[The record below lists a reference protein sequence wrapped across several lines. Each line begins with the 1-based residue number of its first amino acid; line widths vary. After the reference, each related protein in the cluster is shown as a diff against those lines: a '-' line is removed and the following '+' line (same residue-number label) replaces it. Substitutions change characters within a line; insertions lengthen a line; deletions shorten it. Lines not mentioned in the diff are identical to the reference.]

1 MGDKMKR
8 IKKAVIPIAGLGTR
22 FLPATKA
29 IAKEMLPIIDKP
41 TLQYIVEECVESGI
55 EEILFITS
63 PYKKSVE
70 DHFDQSFELE
80 KRLEKSG
87 KLEQLKMVQDISKMC
102 KMYFIR
108 QGEPLGCGHAISL
121 AKSFIGD
128 DDFAVLYGDDLMKYE
143 VPVLKQLIDM
153 YEKYDA
159 NVIGVEE
166 VDRNIVYKYG
176 IIEFSENDKIKS
188 IVEKPKVEDAPSN
201 YAGLGRYVVK
211 NEIFNELEN
220 ITKGANGEYQF
231 TDAMLSLMKK
241 QDFYACKYDGTYYD
255 IGNQLGYIKANI
267 AFALD
272 RDDIKEDLKS
282 YLHNLT
288 IE

>member
-41 TLQYIVEECVESGI
+41 TIQYIVEECVESGI

-108 QGEPLGCGHAISL
+108 QGEPLGSGHAISL

-143 VPVLKQLIDM
+143 VPVLEQLIDM